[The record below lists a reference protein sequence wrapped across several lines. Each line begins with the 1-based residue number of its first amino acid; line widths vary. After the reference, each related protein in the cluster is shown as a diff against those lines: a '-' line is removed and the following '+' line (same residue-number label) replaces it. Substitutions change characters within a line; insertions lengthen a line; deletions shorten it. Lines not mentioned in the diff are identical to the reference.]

1 MILLEV
7 QHVLTKSLSK
17 ELKIEWWE
25 TGWRHPCLFCLVF
38 TATKASGAVT
48 SPPPR
53 VPRRKGRAASDRGQ
67 IPSGFFVYGTLR
79 PDDDSGA
86 SWTKSFTEGLE
97 AEVAYLPGASL
108 YIDGSYPAVCFEE
121 TACSVRGMLLRPP
134 STSTG
139 ATGLLAAKLAEADKI
154 EGYPDLY
161 SRTVATVLTDK
172 GVTSPAYVYHRT
184 GKFDRASRQRIAD
197 GDWLSRKR
205 WALRTPS
212 KGTVRISAAYIILL
226 CETCWAE
233 GHDPVSLPHFWCCVR
248 QSRPARLLATRQML
262 AVWTCTEVLSRRHL
276 RPKVASETPCHVNLV
291 QSSLPQGTVRMRE
304 FCHGPRLDVGGWCG
318 P

>member
-1 MILLEV
+1 MASSVPFLPGVHITVDIMLFWISSLGMI
-7 QHVLTKSLSK
+7 HWPTD
-17 ELKIEWWE
+17 
-25 TGWRHPCLFCLVF
+25 
-38 TATKASGAVT
+38 ATKASGAAVT
-48 SPPPR
+48 SPLTR
-53 VPRRKGRAASDRGQ
+53 VPPRRKGRAASDRGQ

-205 WALRTPS
+205 
-212 KGTVRISAAYIILL
+212 
-226 CETCWAE
+226 
-233 GHDPVSLPHFWCCVR
+233 
-248 QSRPARLLATRQML
+248 
-262 AVWTCTEVLSRRHL
+262 
-276 RPKVASETPCHVNLV
+276 
-291 QSSLPQGTVRMRE
+291 
-304 FCHGPRLDVGGWCG
+304 
-318 P
+318 

>member
-1 MILLEV
+1 MASSVPFLPGVHCYI
-7 QHVLTKSLSK
+7 
-17 ELKIEWWE
+17 
-25 TGWRHPCLFCLVF
+25 
-38 TATKASGAVT
+38 KASGAVT

-205 WALRTPS
+205 
-212 KGTVRISAAYIILL
+212 
-226 CETCWAE
+226 
-233 GHDPVSLPHFWCCVR
+233 
-248 QSRPARLLATRQML
+248 
-262 AVWTCTEVLSRRHL
+262 
-276 RPKVASETPCHVNLV
+276 
-291 QSSLPQGTVRMRE
+291 
-304 FCHGPRLDVGGWCG
+304 
-318 P
+318 